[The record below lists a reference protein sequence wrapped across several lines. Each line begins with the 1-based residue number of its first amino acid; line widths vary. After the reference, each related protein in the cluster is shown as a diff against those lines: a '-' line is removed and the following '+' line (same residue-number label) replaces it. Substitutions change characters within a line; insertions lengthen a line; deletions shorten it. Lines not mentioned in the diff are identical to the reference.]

1 MKHLLIL
8 LIALTATGCAHTY
21 QPVCRHNALFA
32 AETVQDL
39 TGQEVRLA
47 IYRIDGKLR
56 HVQAETRRDG
66 KWRPLHV
73 PIVTIMEGKP
83 DLPYDPV
90 SYIDPELY
98 RKVHLNWMRDYRLWK
113 ERKGIK

>member
-1 MKHLLIL
+1 M
-8 LIALTATGCAHTY
+8 GCAALVSY

-47 IYRIDGKLR
+47 IYKIDGKLR
-56 HVQAETRRDG
+56 HVQAETLRDG

-73 PIVTIMEGKP
+73 PIVTITESKP

-98 RKVHLNWMRDYRLWK
+98 RKVHLNWMRDYRLWR
-113 ERKGIK
+113 ERREAE